1 MPPSGRSSGRS
12 PTAELARD
20 DSVRVNHRRP
30 ARRLGSGERLPL
42 RSRSSPGRG
51 ARWTSS
57 ARIRAGSPRLE
68 PLLVD
73 GLRLRSPDK
82 AAGEPAGGNTLPVG
96 GDARHDRRVVPVGL
110 LYDPASARRQVVANL
125 WGVQPELAVVDDVE
139 GVLVPGRD
147 PPPVWEPAG
156 IRGLAAQH
164 ADRRRQVDLTRGP

>member
-1 MPPSGRSSGRS
+1 MSPSGRSAGQSA
-12 PTAELARD
+12 TAELERD

-30 ARRLGSGERLPL
+30 AQRLRRRTRLCL

-51 ARWTSS
+51 ARLTSS
-57 ARIRAGSPRLE
+57 ARIRAGPPRLE
-68 PLLVD
+68 PLLAD

-139 GVLVPGRD
+139 VGLVAGRD
-147 PPPVWEPAG
+147 APPV
-156 IRGLAAQH
+156 
-164 ADRRRQVDLTRGP
+164 